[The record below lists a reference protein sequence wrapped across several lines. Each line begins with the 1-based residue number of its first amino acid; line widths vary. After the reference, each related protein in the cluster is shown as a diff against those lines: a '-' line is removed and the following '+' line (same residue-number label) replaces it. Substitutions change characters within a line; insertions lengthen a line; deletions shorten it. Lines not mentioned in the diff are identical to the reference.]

1 MKVELD
7 LSYNELMLLI
17 TSVFITGFG
26 MREGDDI
33 FILRRAI
40 FDWHA
45 YIGLEANAM
54 VSLEKKLAEAAEKF
68 KEELNETKVD
78 GS

>member
-1 MKVELD
+1 MKIELD
-7 LSYNELMLLI
+7 LSHNEIMLLV

-26 MREGDDI
+26 MRESDDI
-33 FILRRAI
+33 FTLRQAI

-45 YIGLEANAM
+45 YIGLEASSM
-54 VSLEKKLAEAAEKF
+54 VSLEKKLAEATEKF

-78 GS
+78 SS